1 MTEELLANAYIQGAS
16 DLLQGKIEGIPK
28 VVVIPDNAT
37 NGDMIKTM
45 FPSIKIDFETYTK
58 SEVVHFRDGD
68 AEFSHDWWNAPYK
81 VESEVKE

>member
-37 NGDMIKTM
+37 NGDMMKVMFDVEIKH
-45 FPSIKIDFETYTK
+45 IFEDLNVVVIVLDGKTK
-58 SEVVHFRDGD
+58 VFDL
-68 AEFSHDWWNAPYK
+68 DWWNTSYK
-81 VESEVKE
+81 GE